1 MDDGGAVLAGGGM
14 LCFIGFMTLL
24 SLVTFAIWVWALVD
38 AIKNPRLSDNERIL
52 WVVVILMTHCL
63 GALIYVFVG
72 RNK

>member
-14 LCFIGFMTLL
+14 LCFISLMTLL
-24 SLVTFAIWVWALVD
+24 SLVTFAVWVWALVD

-63 GALIYVFVG
+63 GAIIYVVVG

>member
-14 LCFIGFMTLL
+14 LCFIGFMILL
-24 SLVTFAIWVWALVD
+24 SLVTFTIWVWALVD

-63 GALIYVFVG
+63 GALIYVVVG

>member
-14 LCFIGFMTLL
+14 LCFISFMTLL
-24 SLVTFAIWVWALVD
+24 SLVTFAVWVWALVD

-63 GALIYVFVG
+63 GAIIYVVVG

>member
-14 LCFIGFMTLL
+14 LCLFVFIFLL
-24 SLVTFAIWVWALVD
+24 SLIPFAIWIWALVD

-63 GALIYVFVG
+63 GALIYVIVG

>member
-1 MDDGGAVLAGGGM
+1 M
-14 LCFIGFMTLL
+14 LCFIGFMILL
-24 SLVTFAIWVWALVD
+24 SLVTFTIWVWALVD

-63 GALIYVFVG
+63 GALIYVVVG